1 GGGGGHHGSAGVPS
15 ATSEELRTLF
25 ASGLPVAIQPKDL
38 YLLFRPFKG
47 QPAGFAIFDDRAG
60 AEAAQKALNGI
71 RFDPENPQTLRL
83 ECANANTKTAK
94 NKLTATP
101 NPTNAHPSLGAH
113 SELMGAPLSP
123 AYPESWAPY
132 PLYTTELTPA
142 TSPAALTHPA
152 ATTAAAAAL
161 HAQRMQVRWRS
172 PIFRMKKLMSRGAQ
186 VPFL

>member
-1 GGGGGHHGSAGVPS
+1 M
-15 ATSEELRTLF
+15 
-25 ASGLPVAIQPKDL
+25 
-38 YLLFRPFKG
+38 
-47 QPAGFAIFDDRAG
+47 
-60 AEAAQKALNGI
+60 NGI

-83 ECANANTKTAK
+83 ECAKANTKTAK

-142 TSPAALTHPA
+142 TSPAALTYPA

-161 HAQRMQVRWRS
+161 HAQRMQVRWHS

-186 VPFL
+186 PCPAPKPLFKVLTAGFRGLLSGTPRPSSEASLGLSEA